1 MKFISGCF
9 QEFHFLAMKWMS
21 RMLTWY
27 FFSFLFHFSVRS
39 LTSFVLSSN
48 RIHCSSELLR
58 TMCNISEVS
67 YTLWSM
73 HVPHTNRL
81 TILLLFSLIAFPCT
95 AISIFVGWHF
105 IYRTK
110 SQFYSAGQYDGKV
123 RSSTSC
129 LWHII
134 IWPLCKTIDMERNW
148 RTYLYSSWSVA
159 QNGYFQA

>member
-1 MKFISGCF
+1 MFLGISFPRDEMDESNAHVIFFFIFVS
-9 QEFHFLAMKWMS
+9 
-21 RMLTWY
+21 
-27 FFSFLFHFSVRS
+27 FFVRS
-39 LTSFVLSSN
+39 LISFVLSSN

-73 HVPHTNRL
+73 HVSHTNRL